1 MRTLARSKF
10 GQYSICMA
18 LEDGFREYSKEVIRV
33 KRWHKTDKNLRNG
46 FHNPLNRYFEKQ
58 TKFFCIYQHSSS
70 KMC

>member
-46 FHNPLNRYFEKQ
+46 FHNP
-58 TKFFCIYQHSSS
+58 QHSSS